1 MAVLQKLKRL
11 CQSTQ
16 GKSKC
21 YNIITGFS
29 CFSIQLQL
37 GNSTLNPTI
46 AQLVLNQLCP
56 AIRNILQDGLRSY
69 KLDLIV
75 GQRRNQPWDI
85 VLASTQPGQ

>member
-1 MAVLQKLKRL
+1 M
-11 CQSTQ
+11 T
-16 GKSKC
+16 
-21 YNIITGFS
+21 ITGFS
-29 CFSIQLQL
+29 CFLIQLQL

-56 AIRNILQDGLRSY
+56 AIRNILLDGLRSY